1 MNQNAVGQLR
11 LSSETLGK
19 LTSECTLVTPEVK
32 PTKPVR
38 GSVLITKGKAESH
51 GSGSQ
56 KQHHQHS
63 SETPQVQIRAPQKEG
78 WDSPSSFPLIPF
90 LLLPLLLLASC
101 IWVSTTSFLQVPWP
115 GRPGYCPCITPEGSV
130 LLPVVKQVRSWQSE
144 DK

>member
-1 MNQNAVGQLR
+1 MGQLR
-11 LSSETLGK
+11 LSNETLGK

-38 GSVLITKGKAESH
+38 GSVLLTKGKAESH

-78 WDSPSSFPLIPF
+78 WDSPSSFPLI
-90 LLLPLLLLASC
+90 LLLSYPSSSWHLASGSAQPHSYRC
-101 IWVSTTSFLQVPWP
+101 P
-115 GRPGYCPCITPEGSV
+115 GQAGLGTALY
-130 LLPVVKQVRSWQSE
+130 RS
-144 DK
+144 

>member
-78 WDSPSSFPLIPF
+78 WEPP
-90 LLLPLLLLASC
+90 LLLPPNPLPSPTPPPPGILHLGQHNLIPTGALAGQT
-101 IWVSTTSFLQVPWP
+101 WV
-115 GRPGYCPCITPEGSV
+115 
-130 LLPVVKQVRSWQSE
+130 LPLYHS
-144 DK
+144 